1 MSNYVKLN
9 IGGIKTVLNKNIIA
23 SIPYIE
29 NLIHAND
36 TDDHIFIDMNYEHFV
51 SLTDKIK
58 NKDKIENNHLTNYL
72 CVDTSDQCCEPNE
85 QIEGL
90 INHYTYENVKHFASA
105 SEYIELYGI
114 GSISYKNK
122 FEIVRNGDVIDNI
135 FVKLVLNESM
145 IYRPSLG
152 IKNVSLIIGGVTH
165 YTCSGKYLEFINH
178 CKKSDVHYLKIP
190 AFHGK
195 NSSLPSFALQY
206 HCVELFIEFNNLDNI
221 KDVALNVRYIYLN
234 DIPRRKISQN
244 LNLILIN
251 NPVDVDKENIDN
263 KSIKFDIDVRSNIRD
278 LYLIC
283 DNVSSVSFYCDDIII
298 WKHSNFLLNTIIPK
312 NLLNT
317 KLPFNHYYYSFSANG
332 DMKCLEGYYKLVDK
346 KNCYIIVELNSNVKV
361 KAWLL
366 YHQVYNCSICE
377 GVGSISQV
385 E

>member
-1 MSNYVKLN
+1 LFVHQFGTHEQKQELSSTLLGISANVIKDVFNKEANVLPCIYFVTLN
-9 IGGIKTVLNKNIIA
+9 
-23 SIPYIE
+23 
-29 NLIHAND
+29 
-36 TDDHIFIDMNYEHFV
+36 
-51 SLTDKIK
+51 
-58 NKDKIENNHLTNYL
+58 
-72 CVDTSDQCCEPNE
+72 
-85 QIEGL
+85 
-90 INHYTYENVKHFASA
+90 NVKMLRDEMKIDEKYKDNDMVCKFGCAENFGRRIGELQTKF